1 MPDHHVGGESG
12 VPMADRTGFVPPKVL
27 RFLRSEGYPLDVG
40 RAHGREFAT
49 EIRRSVDVYR
59 GKFREIGVEWATALD
74 LAVKAGGG
82 LRDLDPALAVEL
94 DGIADGAQVDPREI
108 LTINIRT
115 GLMRMVEEQSDED
128 HECTT
133 AAVLPEATLNG
144 HTLLAQNW
152 DQRGQCQ
159 ENTVVIEQHIPGE
172 PALLFVTEAGILF
185 RHGMNDAGIGIA
197 GNALRSDR
205 EARAD
210 QGAPAPV
217 ARRRALRHDNLADA
231 RGALESTPRS
241 HSANHL
247 MADAAGAA
255 VDIES
260 VPGEVFAVEPTDG
273 VLVHSNHFQNPTACS
288 MLADRGRA
296 SGPDTLYRDC
306 QVRDHLSARRGS
318 ITVEDM
324 KEALRDHHGYPKSV
338 CRHPEDPGA
347 PSAGWTLVS
356 NVLDLTERRMW
367 TAPGP
372 PCVGT
377 YTEYSFS

>member
-1 MPDHHVGGESG
+1 MSVSAGFMP
-12 VPMADRTGFVPPKVL
+12 PRTF
-27 RFLRSEGYPLDVG
+27 RFLASEGSPFEVG
-40 RAHGREFAT
+40 VAHGQEFGD
-49 EIRRSVDVYR
+49 EVRRSVDVYR
-59 GKFREIGVEWATALD
+59 AKFTEIGIPWETALGY
-74 LAVKAGGG
+74 AVSAGAS
-82 LRDLDPALAVEL
+82 LRDLDPALGEEL
-94 DGIADGAQVDPREI
+94 DGIAAGAEVDPREI

-115 GLMRMVEEQSDED
+115 GLTRMVEAQADED

-133 AAVLPEATLNG
+133 AAVLPGATADG

-152 DQRGQCQ
+152 DQRGRCQ
-159 ENTVVIEQHIPGE
+159 ENTVVIEQRIAGE

-205 EARAD
+205 EGRAD

-231 RGALESTPRS
+231 RRALESTPRS

-247 MADAAGAA
+247 MADARGAA

-260 VPGEVFAVEPTDG
+260 VPGETFAVEPLDD
-273 VLVHSNHFQNPTACS
+273 VLVHSNHFLNATACS
-288 MLADRGRA
+288 TLVDRGREA
-296 SGPDTLYRDC
+296 GPDTLYRDC
-306 QVRDHLSARRGS
+306 QVRDFLNARRGG
-318 ITVEDM
+318 ITVADVQ
-324 KEALRDHHGYPKSV
+324 EALKDHHGYPMSV
-338 CRHPEDPGA
+338 CRHPADASSPT
-347 PSAGWTLVS
+347 AGWTLVS

-377 YTEYSFS
+377 FTEYCFS

>member
-1 MPDHHVGGESG
+1 MNGS
-12 VPMADRTGFVPPKVL
+12 ADIVPPTAL
-27 RFLRSEGYPLDVG
+27 RFLRTEGSPFEVG
-40 RAHGREFAT
+40 SAHGGEFAV
-49 EIRRSVDVYR
+49 EVRRSFDVYR
-59 GKFREIGVEWATALD
+59 DKFAEIGIPWEAALD
-74 LAVKAGGG
+74 LAVKAGDG
-82 LRDLDPALAVEL
+82 LRELDPALAEEL
-94 DGIADGAQVDPREI
+94 DGIAVGADVDPREV

-115 GLMRMVEEQSDED
+115 ALTRMVEARSAED

-133 AAVLPEATLNG
+133 AAVLPAATANG

-152 DQRGQCQ
+152 DQQGRCQ
-159 ENTVVIEQHIPGE
+159 ENTVIIEQHIPGQ

-205 EARAD
+205 EGRAD

-231 RGALESTPRS
+231 RRTLESTPRS

-247 MADAAGAA
+247 MADGAGAA

-260 VPGEVFAVEPTDG
+260 VPGETFAVEPQDG

-288 MLADRGRA
+288 TLVDRGPA
-296 SGPDTLYRDC
+296 AHPDTLFRDC
-306 QVRDHLSARRGS
+306 RVRDHLNDRHGS
-318 ITVEDM
+318 ITVEDVR
-324 KEALRDHHGYPKSV
+324 EALKDHHGYPVSV
-338 CRHPEDPGA
+338 CRHPADPTS
-347 PSAGWTLVS
+347 PTAGWTLVS
-356 NVLDLTERRMW
+356 SVLDLTERRMW

-377 YTEYSFS
+377 YTEYAFT

>member
-1 MPDHHVGGESG
+1 MTDTTTV
-12 VPMADRTGFVPPKVL
+12 TPPTEF
-27 RFLRSEGYPLDVG
+27 RFLRSDGSPFEVG
-40 RAHGREFAT
+40 RAHGREFGT
-49 EIRRSVDVYR
+49 EVRRSIDVYR
-59 GKFREIGVEWATALD
+59 DKFVELGVTWETALD
-74 LAVKAGGG
+74 LAVRAGEG
-82 LRDLDPALAVEL
+82 LRDLDPALAEEL
-94 DGIADGAQVDPREI
+94 DGIASGAEVDPREI

-115 GLMRMVEEQSDED
+115 AVTRMVEAQADED

-133 AAVLPEATLNG
+133 AAVLPEATADG

-152 DQRGQCQ
+152 DQRGRCQ
-159 ENTVVIEQHIPGE
+159 ENTVVIEQHIPGQ

-197 GNALRSDR
+197 GNALRSNR
-205 EARAD
+205 EGRAD

-231 RGALESTPRS
+231 RRALEATPRS

-260 VPGEVFAVEPTDG
+260 VPGETFAVEPKDG
-273 VLVHSNHFQNPTACS
+273 VLVHSNHFLNPTACS
-288 MLADRGRA
+288 TLVDRGPA
-296 SGPDTLYRDC
+296 SHPDTLFRDC
-306 QVRDHLSARRGS
+306 QVRDHLTARRGS
-318 ITVEDM
+318 ITVADVQ
-324 KEALRDHHGYPKSV
+324 EALKDHHGYPVSV
-338 CRHPEDPGA
+338 CRHPADATSPT
-347 PSAGWTLVS
+347 AGWTLVS
-356 NVLDLTERRMW
+356 NVLDLTDRRMW

-377 YTEYSFS
+377 YTEYSFT